1 VTKGRCATIGL
12 ALILGLVGSAQL
24 LGCAA
29 PAPSPAATGAQGD
42 ATVHRGDFERELL
55 LTGELRAVRSVEIK
69 APQTNQFQMR
79 IQFMAEE
86 GTFVEQGDAL
96 LDFDNSALAEQER
109 DLESQILDAE
119 IQIGTKRAE
128 LASSI
133 KDLEIE
139 LAEAEYEFGRSRLEA
154 SVDAEVL
161 SRKEY
166 GERQLAHT
174 KATQE
179 LEEVHERVALTRE
192 RGTAELEVLEI
203 SRDKLKKDLLVARQG
218 VELLSIKAPAAGL
231 VVYESRRGTT
241 LRYQEGDSCWPGQGV
256 MRLPDLSEMQV
267 EFAVNEVDSPLLRVG
282 MSVQI
287 SLDAFPDRELDGEI
301 VQIPSMAVKRSE
313 NSRIA
318 IFKVLADLSETW
330 VGEMKPG
337 MSALGRVVVERRT
350 GVPLIAREKVRFD
363 GERYELIADGAD
375 GADGAQGSA
384 RPIEPVARN
393 ESFYLLSE
401 DDYARL
407 TGATPQ
413 TAAVDEGAG
422 GAS

>member
-1 VTKGRCATIGL
+1 VTAERGATIGG
-12 ALILGLVGSAQL
+12 ALILGLVGLTHL
-24 LGCAA
+24 LGCGA
-29 PAPSPAATGAQGD
+29 PAPSVIAAEARGN
-42 ATVHRGDFERELL
+42 ATIHRGDFERELL
-55 LTGELRAVRSVEIK
+55 LTGELRAVHSVAIK

-86 GTFVEQGDAL
+86 GAFVEQGDAL
-96 LDFDNSALAEQER
+96 LDFDNSALAEQVR

-128 LASSI
+128 MASSI

-139 LAEAEYEFGRSRLEA
+139 VAEAEYEFGRSRLEA

-166 GERQLAHT
+166 GERQLAHS

-179 LEEVHERVALTRE
+179 LEEIHERIVLTRE
-192 RGTAELEVLEI
+192 RGTTELEVLEI
-203 SRDKLKKDLLVARQG
+203 NRDKLKKDLLVARQG

-231 VVYESRRGTT
+231 VVYERRRGTT

-282 MSVQI
+282 MPVQI
-287 SLDAFPDRELDGEI
+287 SLDAFPDRELKGKI
-301 VQIPSMAVKRSE
+301 VRIPSMAVKRSE
-313 NSRIA
+313 NSKIA
-318 IFKVLADLSETW
+318 IFRVLADLSETW
-330 VGEMKPG
+330 AGEMKPG
-337 MSALGRVVVERRT
+337 MSALGRVVVEHRT
-350 GVPLIAREKVRFD
+350 DVPLIARAMVRFD
-363 GERYELIADGAD
+363 GEQYRLIADP
-375 GADGAQGSA
+375 ADGAQGSG

-401 DDYARL
+401 EEYARL
-407 TGATPQ
+407 TGAAPH
-413 TAAVDEGAG
+413 TAVVDAGAG